1 MDKNAILKAICDP
14 TLVRRAA
21 TALKADPG
29 PLDMVRVD
37 TDDTLGYLAAYTGG
51 AGAAKI
57 PTLPY
62 PISAPLIWGMQWQ
75 RHRR

>member
-37 TDDTLGYLAAYTGG
+37 TDDTL
-51 AGAAKI
+51 
-57 PTLPY
+57 
-62 PISAPLIWGMQWQ
+62 
-75 RHRR
+75 